1 MAFMVSFPALLPQFQ
16 SLWSLSN
23 IEAGWVSGIYFLGY
37 VIAVP
42 ILTGLT
48 DRIPAKKIIILSM
61 LLAFFSTLGYALTA
75 DGLWSA
81 GFWRL
86 LNGASFAGT
95 YMPGLKVLSD
105 IIPEQH
111 RSRAVAVYST
121 SYSLGANL
129 SFFLMGELESAY
141 GWEIAFMLLSIGP
154 LIGLVLILVSL
165 PSRKTVVSTQ
175 TSHMFDFRPAL
186 RNQRALAYMIAYGIH
201 NGESSVMRAWIVAYL
216 VVAQAKLTS
225 PPIFDWSPTIVATI
239 ANLLGLPAIILMN
252 ELAPKLGR
260 RNVIMFTMA
269 LSATIGITI
278 GMSLNASY
286 GLIFALILFYGV
298 AVTADSG
305 SINGGLVERS
315 DPAIRGQSMAM
326 HALFAAAA
334 AFVLPVLFGIVLD
347 LAGGQQR
354 QTAWTWAFGATAMF
368 IAIGPITLFCLD
380 REKT

>member
-1 MAFMVSFPALLPQFQ
+1 
-16 SLWSLSN
+16 
-23 IEAGWVSGIYFLGY
+23 
-37 VIAVP
+37 
-42 ILTGLT
+42 
-48 DRIPAKKIIILSM
+48 
-61 LLAFFSTLGYALTA
+61 
-75 DGLWSA
+75 
-81 GFWRL
+81 
-86 LNGASFAGT
+86 
-95 YMPGLKVLSD
+95 
-105 IIPEQH
+105 
-111 RSRAVAVYST
+111 
-121 SYSLGANL
+121 
-129 SFFLMGELESAY
+129 
-141 GWEIAFMLLSIGP
+141 MLLSISP

-165 PSRKTVVSTQ
+165 PSRMTVVSTQ

-269 LSATIGITI
+269 LSA
-278 GMSLNASY
+278 
-286 GLIFALILFYGV
+286 LILFYGV